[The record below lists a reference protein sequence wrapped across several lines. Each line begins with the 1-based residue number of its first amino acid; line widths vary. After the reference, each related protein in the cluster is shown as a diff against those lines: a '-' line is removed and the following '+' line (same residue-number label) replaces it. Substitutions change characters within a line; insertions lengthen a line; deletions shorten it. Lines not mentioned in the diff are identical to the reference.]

1 MIYLEHLKI
10 YLLSI
15 MYKFVLTILLFSK
28 ITFASNFSLD
38 EFDIE
43 INSNFLGKEVVL
55 FGNKDKESSIIFIFE
70 GEDKEAKLTTKV
82 KEGYLWINKTRSLNN
97 QPSFFA
103 IFTTPKKTLNEIFLL
118 STLKE
123 KHPLIS
129 NPSVRLYEIRKAMKS
144 KNLFIEEELENL
156 NGNLF
161 LKKFLIPD
169 NISPGNIKVYMYELK
184 NNQIIKMSSKNLI
197 IKKGGISFKLEEL
210 LKKESFIYI
219 FILIVIS
226 LLLSLLTNLIFRR
239 K

>member
-1 MIYLEHLKI
+1 MIYLELLKI

-15 MYKFVLTILLFSK
+15 MYKFTLIILLFCK
-28 ITFASNFSLD
+28 ITLASNFSLD

-70 GEDKEAKLTTKV
+70 GEDKDAKLTTKV

-144 KNLFIEEELENL
+144 KNLYIEGELENL

-184 NNQIIKMSSKNLI
+184 NDQIIKMSSKNLI

-210 LKKESFIYI
+210 LKQESCIYI

>member
-1 MIYLEHLKI
+1 MIYLEHLRI

-15 MYKFVLTILLFSK
+15 MYKFVLIILLFCK

-70 GEDKEAKLTTKV
+70 GEDKDAKLTTKV

-129 NPSVRLYEIRKAMKS
+129 NPSVRLYEIRRAMKS
-144 KNLFIEEELENL
+144 KKLFIEEELENL

-184 NNQIIKMSSKNLI
+184 NNQIIKTSSKNLV

-210 LKKESFIYI
+210 LKKESFIYV
-219 FILIVIS
+219 FILIIIS

>member
-1 MIYLEHLKI
+1 MIYLELLKI

-15 MYKFVLTILLFSK
+15 MYKFVLIILLFSK

-118 STLKE
+118 STLKD

-161 LKKFLIPD
+161 LRKVLIPD

-184 NNQIIKMSSKNLI
+184 NDQIIKMSSKNLI

>member
-1 MIYLEHLKI
+1 MIYLEHLRI

-15 MYKFVLTILLFSK
+15 MYKFLLIILLFCK
-28 ITFASNFSLD
+28 ITLASNFSLD

-118 STLKE
+118 STLKD

-144 KNLFIEEELENL
+144 KNLYIEEELENL

-184 NNQIIKMSSKNLI
+184 NNQIIKTSSKNLI

>member
-1 MIYLEHLKI
+1 MIYLELLKI

-15 MYKFVLTILLFSK
+15 MCKFVLIILLFSK

-118 STLKE
+118 STLKD

-129 NPSVRLYEIRKAMKS
+129 NPSLRLYEIRKAMKS
-144 KNLFIEEELENL
+144 KNLYIEEELENL

-184 NNQIIKMSSKNLI
+184 NDQIIKMSSKNLI

>member
-1 MIYLEHLKI
+1 
-10 YLLSI
+10 
-15 MYKFVLTILLFSK
+15 MYRFVLIILLFSK

-118 STLKE
+118 STLKD

-144 KNLFIEEELENL
+144 KNLYIEEELENL

-184 NNQIIKMSSKNLI
+184 NDQIIKMSSKNLI

>member
-1 MIYLEHLKI
+1 MIYLELLKI

-15 MYKFVLTILLFSK
+15 MYKFVLIILLFSK

-210 LKKESFIYI
+210 LKKESFIYV

>member
-1 MIYLEHLKI
+1 MIYLELLKI

-15 MYKFVLTILLFSK
+15 MYKFVLIILLFSK

-118 STLKE
+118 STLRD

-144 KNLFIEEELENL
+144 KNLYIEEELENL

-184 NNQIIKMSSKNLI
+184 NDQIIKMSSKNLI

>member
-1 MIYLEHLKI
+1 MIYLEHLRI

-15 MYKFVLTILLFSK
+15 MYKFFLIILLFSK

-129 NPSVRLYEIRKAMKS
+129 NSSVRLYEIRKAMKS
-144 KNLFIEEELENL
+144 KNLYIEEELENL

-184 NNQIIKMSSKNLI
+184 NDQIVKMSSKNLI

>member
-1 MIYLEHLKI
+1 
-10 YLLSI
+10 
-15 MYKFVLTILLFSK
+15 MYKFLLIILLFCK
-28 ITFASNFSLD
+28 ITLASNFSLD

-70 GEDKEAKLTTKV
+70 GEDKDAKLTTKV

-184 NNQIIKMSSKNLI
+184 NNQIIKTSSKNLV

-210 LKKESFIYI
+210 LKKESFIYV

>member
-1 MIYLEHLKI
+1 MIYLERLRI

-15 MYKFVLTILLFSK
+15 MYKFVLIILLFSK

-123 KHPLIS
+123 KHQLIS
-129 NPSVRLYEIRKAMKS
+129 NPSARLYEIRKAMKS
-144 KNLFIEEELENL
+144 KNLYIEEELENL

-184 NNQIIKMSSKNLI
+184 NDQSIKMSSKNLI

-210 LKKESFIYI
+210 LKKESFIYV

>member
-1 MIYLEHLKI
+1 MIYLGLLKI

-15 MYKFVLTILLFSK
+15 MYKFVLIILLFSK

-118 STLKE
+118 STLKD

-144 KNLFIEEELENL
+144 KNLYIEEELENL

-184 NNQIIKMSSKNLI
+184 NDQIIKMSSKNLI

>member
-1 MIYLEHLKI
+1 MIYLELLKI

-15 MYKFVLTILLFSK
+15 MYKFVLIILLFSK

-82 KEGYLWINKTRSLNN
+82 KEGYLWINKTRNLNN

>member
-1 MIYLEHLKI
+1 MIYLELLKI

-15 MYKFVLTILLFSK
+15 MYKFVLIILLFSK

-118 STLKE
+118 STLKD

-129 NPSVRLYEIRKAMKS
+129 NPSLRLYEIRKAMKS
-144 KNLFIEEELENL
+144 KNLYIEEELENL

-184 NNQIIKMSSKNLI
+184 NDQIIKMSTKNLI

-210 LKKESFIYI
+210 LKKESFIYV

>member
-1 MIYLEHLKI
+1 MIYLELLKI

-15 MYKFVLTILLFSK
+15 MYKFVLIFLLFSK

-118 STLKE
+118 STLKD

-184 NNQIIKMSSKNLI
+184 NDQIIKMSSKNLI

>member
-1 MIYLEHLKI
+1 MIYLELLKI

-15 MYKFVLTILLFSK
+15 MYKFVLIFLLFSK

-82 KEGYLWINKTRSLNN
+82 KEGYLWINKTRNLNN

-118 STLKE
+118 STLKD

-144 KNLFIEEELENL
+144 KNLYIEEELENL

>member
-1 MIYLEHLKI
+1 MIYLELLKI

-15 MYKFVLTILLFSK
+15 MYKLVLIILLFSK

-82 KEGYLWINKTRSLNN
+82 KEGYLWINKTQSLNN

-118 STLKE
+118 STLKD

-184 NNQIIKMSSKNLI
+184 NDQIIKMSSKNLI

-210 LKKESFIYI
+210 LKKESFIYV

>member
-1 MIYLEHLKI
+1 MIYLELLKI

-15 MYKFVLTILLFSK
+15 MYKFVLIFLLFSK

-43 INSNFLGKEVVL
+43 INSNFLGKQVVL

-82 KEGYLWINKTRSLNN
+82 KEGYLWINKTQSLNN

-118 STLKE
+118 STLRD

-129 NPSVRLYEIRKAMKS
+129 NPSLRLYEIRKAMKS
-144 KNLFIEEELENL
+144 KNLYIEEELENL

-184 NNQIIKMSSKNLI
+184 NDQIIKMSSKNLI

>member
-1 MIYLEHLKI
+1 MIYLGLLKI

-15 MYKFVLTILLFSK
+15 MYKFVLIFLLFSK
-28 ITFASNFSLD
+28 ISFASNFSLD

-82 KEGYLWINKTRSLNN
+82 KEGYLWINKTRNLNN

-144 KNLFIEEELENL
+144 KNLYIEEELENL

>member
-1 MIYLEHLKI
+1 
-10 YLLSI
+10 
-15 MYKFVLTILLFSK
+15 MYKFVLIILLFSK

-118 STLKE
+118 STLKD

-184 NNQIIKMSSKNLI
+184 NDQIIKMSSKNLI

>member
-1 MIYLEHLKI
+1 MIYLELLKI

-15 MYKFVLTILLFSK
+15 MYKFVLIILLFSK

-103 IFTTPKKTLNEIFLL
+103 IFSTPKKTLNEIFLL
-118 STLKE
+118 STLKD

-129 NPSVRLYEIRKAMKS
+129 NPSLRLYEIRKAMKS
-144 KNLFIEEELENL
+144 KNLYIEEELENL

-210 LKKESFIYI
+210 LKKESFIYV

>member
-1 MIYLEHLKI
+1 MIYLEHLRI

-15 MYKFVLTILLFSK
+15 MYKFVLIILLFCK

-82 KEGYLWINKTRSLNN
+82 KEGYLWINKTQSLNN

-118 STLKE
+118 STLKD

-144 KNLFIEEELENL
+144 KNLYIQEELENL

-184 NNQIIKMSSKNLI
+184 NNQIIKTSSKNLI

-210 LKKESFIYI
+210 LKKESFIYV

>member
-1 MIYLEHLKI
+1 MIYLEHLRI

-15 MYKFVLTILLFSK
+15 MYKFVLMILLFCK

-118 STLKE
+118 STLKD

-129 NPSVRLYEIRKAMKS
+129 NPSLRLYEIRKAMKS
-144 KNLFIEEELENL
+144 KNLYIEEELENL

-184 NNQIIKMSSKNLI
+184 NDQIIKMSSKNLI

-210 LKKESFIYI
+210 LKKDSFIYV

-226 LLLSLLTNLIFRR
+226 LLLSLLTNRIFRR
-239 K
+239 N

>member
-1 MIYLEHLKI
+1 MIYLELLKI

-15 MYKFVLTILLFSK
+15 MYKFVLIIILFSK

-97 QPSFFA
+97 QPIFFA

-184 NNQIIKMSSKNLI
+184 NDQIVKMSSKNLI

>member
-15 MYKFVLTILLFSK
+15 MYKFVLIILLFSK

-82 KEGYLWINKTRSLNN
+82 KEGYLWINKTRNLNN

-118 STLKE
+118 STLKD

-129 NPSVRLYEIRKAMKS
+129 NPSVKLYEIRKAMNS
-144 KNLFIEEELENL
+144 KNLYIEEELENL

>member
-1 MIYLEHLKI
+1 MIYLELLKI

-15 MYKFVLTILLFSK
+15 MYKFVLIILLFSK

-82 KEGYLWINKTRSLNN
+82 KEGYLWINKTENLNN

-118 STLKE
+118 STLKD

-129 NPSVRLYEIRKAMKS
+129 NPSLRLYEIRKAMKS
-144 KNLFIEEELENL
+144 KNLYIEEELENL

-184 NNQIIKMSSKNLI
+184 NDQIIKMSSKNLI

>member
-1 MIYLEHLKI
+1 MIYLELLKI
-10 YLLSI
+10 YLLLI
-15 MYKFVLTILLFSK
+15 MYKFVLIFLLFSK

-103 IFTTPKKTLNEIFLL
+103 IFTTPKITLNEIFLL

-144 KNLFIEEELENL
+144 KNLYIEEELENL

>member
-1 MIYLEHLKI
+1 MIYLELLKI

-15 MYKFVLTILLFSK
+15 MYKFVLIILLFSK

-118 STLKE
+118 SNLKD

-129 NPSVRLYEIRKAMKS
+129 NPSLRLYEIRKAMKS
-144 KNLFIEEELENL
+144 KNLYIEEELENL

-184 NNQIIKMSSKNLI
+184 NDQIIKMSSKNLI

-210 LKKESFIYI
+210 LKKESFIYV

>member
-1 MIYLEHLKI
+1 MIYLELLKI

-15 MYKFVLTILLFSK
+15 MYKFVLIILLFSK

-129 NPSVRLYEIRKAMKS
+129 NPSLRLYEIRKAMKS
-144 KNLFIEEELENL
+144 KNLYIEEELENL

-184 NNQIIKMSSKNLI
+184 NDQIIKMSSKNLI

-210 LKKESFIYI
+210 LKKESFIYV